1 MPETFEDFLD
11 ANVERHFAEVCAA
24 LRFPSVSAL
33 PDHRADL
40 VATAQ
45 WIVERLHAVGVP
57 EVELLQ
63 AGGHPVVFGRWIVDP
78 QQPVAMVY
86 GHYDVQPVDP
96 LELWVT
102 GPFEPTVRDG
112 LLFARGA
119 ADNKGNI
126 VAVIQAVE
134 ALVRTGAAGCPPV
147 NLLFFFEGEE
157 EIGSPTVV
165 EAVRGALARMACD
178 VVISCDGVMYA
189 ADKPSLTIS
198 SKGMLGGEIVVRT
211 AAADLHSGLYGAA
224 APNAVQVLAQ
234 LLGSLHTSAGAVAVS
249 GFYEQARAVSAAERA
264 ETALVPFDETEFLA
278 GTGAAAVWGEPGYSV
293 LERLWLRPTLDLNG
307 IGGGFQG
314 AGSKTVTP
322 CEARAKFSCRLV
334 SGQQPDAVM
343 EQIRRHI
350 ALHTPPWAQA
360 VVEARKDTAAAF
372 EIRRNHPTLLAAAG
386 VLRDLY
392 GKEPLYIRLGGTLP
406 IAETFVNLL
415 GAEMVF
421 FSWEQTD
428 NNLHAPNESVRLSD
442 LAMARRAW
450 CALLTRLAGHAMK

>member
-1 MPETFEDFLD
+1 MPEAFEDFLNE
-11 ANVERHFAEVCAA
+11 NVERHFAEVCAA

-178 VVISCDGVMYA
+178 VVISWDGVMYA

-198 SKGMLGGEIVVRT
+198 CKGMLGGEIVVRT
-211 AAADLHSGLYGAA
+211 AAADLHSGLYGAVAGRRVRSGPLERRDGATGPCGRRLGNLARA
-224 APNAVQVLAQ
+224 ANLA
-234 LLGSLHTSAGAVAVS
+234 LLDARWYAGDGQRAGRAGAGRGGNGWPGGDGGAARRRAFRGAGITCTGRVFRIIRVACLARLRRESGSASVQTVAVWFGGWQKPGRPEYASRCLASNS
-249 GFYEQARAVSAAERA
+249 G
-264 ETALVPFDETEFLA
+264 
-278 GTGAAAVWGEPGYSV
+278 
-293 LERLWLRPTLDLNG
+293 
-307 IGGGFQG
+307 
-314 AGSKTVTP
+314 
-322 CEARAKFSCRLV
+322 
-334 SGQQPDAVM
+334 
-343 EQIRRHI
+343 
-350 ALHTPPWAQA
+350 
-360 VVEARKDTAAAF
+360 
-372 EIRRNHPTLLAAAG
+372 
-386 VLRDLY
+386 
-392 GKEPLYIRLGGTLP
+392 
-406 IAETFVNLL
+406 
-415 GAEMVF
+415 
-421 FSWEQTD
+421 
-428 NNLHAPNESVRLSD
+428 VRL
-442 LAMARRAW
+442 
-450 CALLTRLAGHAMK
+450 H